1 MQGEEITKGK
11 LIAPGPFQQF
21 LVPPRL
27 DMKPKEGA
35 TMSHTQVGQAT
46 LSGHHCSPWVWE
58 GEEHVHLGPHE
69 AGKFKC
75 DSPCPPWQPGSPVG
89 QGLVT
94 SAPQPGVAQSLLCFL
109 LKAGSLKGSE

>member
-1 MQGEEITKGK
+1 MQGEETIKGK

-27 DMKPKEGA
+27 DLKPKEGA
-35 TMSHTQVGQAT
+35 TVSHTQAGQAT
-46 LSGHHCSPWVWE
+46 LSGHRCSAWVWE

-75 DSPCPPWQPGSPVG
+75 DSPCPPWQSGSPVG
-89 QGLVT
+89 QGPVT
-94 SAPQPGVAQSLLCFL
+94 SAPSLELH
-109 LKAGSLKGSE
+109 KACSVSS